1 MSTRLPIVLKALSV
15 AAVLALLLTAC
26 GGSTTSPTT
35 TTPPDKEDDFAS
47 PADTPLAA
55 GGLAFHFFTAQPGE
69 IDVNLVSSVGVVANA
84 AVTIGLGSAST
95 DATVCT
101 PFSGAS
107 GIARAGTGFAI
118 TVAGSGS
125 FCVFIQDSLDLGP
138 IAYAIQV
145 LHH

>member
-1 MSTRLPIVLKALSV
+1 MDSRFFRFVTAFG
-15 AAVLALLLTAC
+15 AALALAVLTAC
-26 GGSTTSPTT
+26 SGDTTTSPTNT
-35 TTPPDKEDDFAS
+35 APPDKTENFAS
-47 PADTPLAA
+47 PADTPLPV
-55 GGLAFHFFTAQPGE
+55 GGLTFHVFTAQPGE

-95 DATVCT
+95 DGTVCN

-125 FCVFIQDSLDLGP
+125 FCVYIQDSLELGP